1 MRKPHNLITAY
12 WDDMRHFQ
20 LEAERVERVRELYDR
35 CYTAAVSSL
44 PDEDELKK
52 AMPNLPTFD
61 KRGIR
66 YAILS
71 SFLFLEAFINQEYFD
86 EMGFK
91 NSPSELTPAQKKNLD
106 LIIFKTSFEDK
117 WSLWVSDFSESRTGN
132 KLNNLKGEKE
142 FQELKKLKDWRNQLT
157 HYKIHHLLLVAHEI
171 ETIDNAREAIRIAV
185 QTVKWYFNHTKK
197 EMPDWMK
204 HEII

>member
-20 LEAERVERVRELYDR
+20 LEAEKVERVRELYDR
-35 CYTAAVSSL
+35 CYIAAVVGL
-44 PDEDELKK
+44 PDEDEVKK

-71 SFLFLEAFINQEYFD
+71 SCLFLEAFINQEYFD

-91 NSPSELTPAQKKNLD
+91 NSPSELNSTQKKNLD
-106 LIIFKTSFEDK
+106 EVFIIPHGERICAKGYKKRVSKVRFESTKNQTRCLPSTSAK
-117 WSLWVSDFSESRTGN
+117 PTLSVQNTKDF
-132 KLNNLKGEKE
+132 
-142 FQELKKLKDWRNQLT
+142 
-157 HYKIHHLLLVAHEI
+157 
-171 ETIDNAREAIRIAV
+171 
-185 QTVKWYFNHTKK
+185 
-197 EMPDWMK
+197 
-204 HEII
+204 IIL